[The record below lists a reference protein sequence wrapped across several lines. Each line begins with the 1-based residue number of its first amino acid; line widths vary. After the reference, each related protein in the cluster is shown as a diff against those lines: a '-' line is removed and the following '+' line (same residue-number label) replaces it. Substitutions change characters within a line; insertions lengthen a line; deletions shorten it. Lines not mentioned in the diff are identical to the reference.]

1 MINRPTN
8 SIHKDQTKP
17 FPRQPR
23 CPRGTPAATTPGE
36 EGKVDGEFSTEG
48 TAPGTRG
55 EFFEGDALRE
65 REETVE
71 DFLVG
76 VVELDVECGY
86 ACEVEVEVEFGGGG
100 SGVDRE
106 RTRPDRIGSN
116 PGYEMKHQYKKSNVS
131 SSSSA
136 SQTQQSDARR
146 RTGPIPRTPD
156 DIHRLTLYPR
166 VRIRGRIDRPV
177 VYR

>member
-36 EGKVDGEFSTEG
+36 EGKVDGEFSTERAF
-48 TAPGTRG
+48 TGTRG
-55 EFFEGDALRE
+55 EFFEGDSLGE

-76 VVELDVECGY
+76 VVQLDVECGY
-86 ACEVEVEVEFGGGG
+86 ACEVEVGLGGG
-100 SGVDRE
+100 
-106 RTRPDRIGSN
+106 
-116 PGYEMKHQYKKSNVS
+116 
-131 SSSSA
+131 
-136 SQTQQSDARR
+136 
-146 RTGPIPRTPD
+146 
-156 DIHRLTLYPR
+156 
-166 VRIRGRIDRPV
+166 RG
-177 VYR
+177 